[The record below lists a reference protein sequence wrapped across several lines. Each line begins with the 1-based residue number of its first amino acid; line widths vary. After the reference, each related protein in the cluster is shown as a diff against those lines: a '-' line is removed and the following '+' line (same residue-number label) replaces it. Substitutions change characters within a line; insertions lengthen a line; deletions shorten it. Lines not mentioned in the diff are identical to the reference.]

1 MLDPTYLRHFIKK
14 KTRAKSGERQLEMAC
29 FMKLF
34 KAQKSF
40 DLPVFDSVPGTI
52 SKVIILHNL

>member
-1 MLDPTYLRHFIKK
+1 
-14 KTRAKSGERQLEMAC
+14 MAC
-29 FMKLF
+29 FMKFF

-52 SKVIILHNL
+52 SKVIILHNLTSKFYLCNKKITTIEQSRWLT